1 MRRIITVSAITLALA
16 AIVAAPALAGRP
28 SGSTSGGK
36 GGGKTGGTSYTG
48 TFQLVLTDS
57 TDGVGHYGQNYTFNV
72 QTSAPYPFVK
82 DECYQGGTLVYR
94 QTNGYY
100 PGWMWGQVFNWSS
113 NAWTGG
119 AADCTATLYYTDS
132 QFNNPKNMGTLS
144 FHVSA

>member
-1 MRRIITVSAITLALA
+1 MRRFIAIISIALGLSLVASPAFAGKPA
-16 AIVAAPALAGRP
+16 AG
-28 SGSTSGGK
+28 SGGK

-82 DECYQGGTLVYR
+82 DECYQGGTLVYQ

-100 PGWMWGQVFNWSS
+100 PGWLWDHNYNWSS

-132 QFNNPKNMGTLS
+132 SFNNPKTMATMS
-144 FHVSA
+144 FHVYV